1 MGDATQ
7 GLAWQHGSSREAAMT
22 SGLWRSEKNRT
33 LTSESGDFQ
42 LVISG
47 GHDDGGTSFHVRR
60 ISDGCPLASGWA
72 GTVRDA
78 MAAAERAAER
88 FAPQRRLRR

>member
-1 MGDATQ
+1 MTDAIQ
-7 GLAWQHGSSREAAMT
+7 DLAPQHGSSSEATMT
-22 SGLWRSEKNRT
+22 SGLWWSEKNRT
-33 LTSESGDFQ
+33 LTSMSGDFQ

-47 GHDDGGTSFHVRR
+47 GHDDGSATFHVRR
-60 ISDGCPLASGWA
+60 IADGYPLASGRA